1 MGFDQYSSLP
11 IEKIFQDLRTSKNGL
26 ADGEAKS
33 RLVKYGPNIIS
44 GKKEL
49 NVILEFLSHFKSPL
63 IIILIFA
70 AIVSGYFR
78 EIADSVIV
86 GIMVLASV
94 ILDFLEEHSA
104 NHAAEKL
111 KEKVGNTA
119 TVIRQ
124 GNKVEIKNSEICP
137 GDIIF
142 LSSGDLIPA
151 DARVI
156 EADDF
161 FVNQSALT
169 GESFPR
175 EKIPGTEKDGGN
187 RVIPDNILCLGANVI
202 SGTALAVVFSTGK
215 NTEFGKIAQSLTG
228 KDAKSEFEIG
238 LSSFGFFITKIILF
252 LVLFIFLFNSL
263 INKDILGSFM
273 FAVAIAVGVTP
284 ELLPMIMSITMA
296 RGSQR
301 MAKLGVIVKRLSSI
315 PNLGGMD
322 ILSAD
327 KTGTLTE
334 DKIRLVTYTDIY
346 GNHNENV
353 FLQTYL
359 NSFYQTG
366 VKNPLDKAVLD
377 YKKTDIGKYKKIEE
391 IPFDFKRKMMSVA
404 VDGVNGKVLITK
416 GAPEEILERCAYYR
430 KLNKKELLNDTRKR
444 EAMGYYRKLSLDGF
458 RVLAVAVKSGLPAK
472 NKYTHADEDRLEL
485 LGFVSFLDPAKSDV
499 KEVIKE
505 IEKRGVE
512 IKILTGDNELVTEKI
527 CRDIGLNIKGVMLG
541 AEMETLSDDALR
553 IRAEE
558 TTIFARFSPDEKNR
572 ILTILKSNNHV
583 VGYLG
588 DGINDAPA
596 LKNADVGISV
606 NTAVDVAKE
615 SADIILTHKSLRAI
629 VGGMLEGRRS
639 FGNTM
644 KYVMMGLSSN
654 FGNMFSV
661 AGAIFYI
668 PFLPMLPLQ
677 ILLNN
682 LIYDFSQITIPSDKV
697 DNDWIDRPGKLD
709 MAFIKKFMYI
719 FGPVSSIFD
728 FLTFFI
734 LFSVFKVNQ
743 SVFQTGWFMESL
755 ATQTLVIHIIRTKQI
770 PFLQSRAGNFLLLS
784 TFSVVIIGWLIPFSP
799 LAKFFKFSPL
809 PTNILLIIAGLVVC
823 YLVLVEII
831 KRIFYRQNPYW
842 SPVRKPEII

>member
-1 MGFDQYSSLP
+1 M
-11 IEKIFQDLRTSKNGL
+11 
-26 ADGEAKS
+26 
-33 RLVKYGPNIIS
+33 
-44 GKKEL
+44 
-49 NVILEFLSHFKSPL
+49 
-63 IIILIFA
+63 
-70 AIVSGYFR
+70 
-78 EIADSVIV
+78 
-86 GIMVLASV
+86 
-94 ILDFLEEHSA
+94 
-104 NHAAEKL
+104 
-111 KEKVGNTA
+111 
-119 TVIRQ
+119 
-124 GNKVEIKNSEICP
+124 
-137 GDIIF
+137 
-142 LSSGDLIPA
+142 
-151 DARVI
+151 I

-175 EKIPGTEKDGGN
+175 EKIPVVKNSDTGS
-187 RVIPDNILCLGANVI
+187 VIPDNILCLGANVI
-202 SGTALAVVFSTGK
+202 SGTALAVVFGTGK

-228 KDAKSEFEIG
+228 KEDKSEFETG
-238 LSSFGFFITKIILF
+238 LSSFGFFITKIIIF

-301 MAKLGVIVKRLSSI
+301 MAKVGVIVKRLSSI

-322 ILSAD
+322 ILCTD

-334 DKIRLVTYTDIY
+334 DKIQLVTYTDID
-346 GNHNENV
+346 GKHNENV
-353 FLQTYL
+353 FLYTYL

-377 YKKTDIGKYKKIEE
+377 YKKTDTGKYKKIEE

-404 VDGVNGKVLITK
+404 VDGKDGKVLITK
-416 GAPEEILERCAYYR
+416 GAPEEILERCASLSPARRQKAIDYYQ
-430 KLNKKELLNDTRKR
+430 
-444 EAMGYYRKLSLDGF
+444 KLSLQGF
-458 RVLAVAVKSGLPAK
+458 RVLAVAIKPDLPAK
-472 NKYTHADEDRLEL
+472 DKYTHLDENQLEL
-485 LGFVSFLDPAKSDV
+485 LGFVSFLDPAKSDAG
-499 KEVIKE
+499 EVVKE

-512 IKILTGDNELVTEKI
+512 IKVLTGDNELVTEKI
-527 CRDIGLNIKGVMLG
+527 CRDIGLNIKDVMLG
-541 AEMETLSDDALR
+541 KDAEALSDDALR
-553 IRAEE
+553 IRVEE
-558 TTIFARFSPDEKNR
+558 TTIFARVSPDEKNR
-572 ILTILKSNNHV
+572 ILTILKSNKHV

-606 NTAVDVAKE
+606 NTAADVAKE

-629 VGGMLEGRRS
+629 VGGVLEGRRS

-682 LIYDFSQITIPSDKV
+682 LIYDFSQVTIPSDKV
-697 DNDWIDRPGKLD
+697 DNDWIDRPRKLD
-709 MAFIKKFMYI
+709 MAFIKQFMYI

-770 PFLQSRAGNFLLLS
+770 PFLQSRASNFLLIS
-784 TFSVVIIGWLIPFSP
+784 TFSAVIVGWLIPFSP
-799 LAKFFKFSPL
+799 IAKFFKFSPL
-809 PTNILLIIAGLVVC
+809 PINILLVIAGLVFC
-823 YLVLVEII
+823 YLILVEII
-831 KRIFYRQNPYW
+831 KRIFYRHHAF
-842 SPVRKPEII
+842 